1 MQKKGLSMT
10 DNDIIVSFIATN
22 PVFKILAPTDKSR
35 FISKLSVKKYS
46 AGAIIHNNLDL
57 SSSGFFVASGS
68 VELKTTNFEKK
79 ISAGHFFSCES
90 LLGLQNYAAKAVCI
104 DECTIISL
112 PDAALSDLVNLN
124 PGAVSY
130 FSANAF
136 ENFGIA
142 KKQSASATKIK
153 TFTESSMFDFEG
165 NIWSWLALLV
175 GTPALYA
182 YMQTP
187 AISSDARIFLTFLA
201 VCVFMWVFRLVPYY
215 IPALFTILGTLAV
228 DIAPVRVVLSGF
240 SSESFIMIMALSAV
254 SLVVIKS
261 GILYRALIKLLS
273 VSKCSYNFYNFILF
287 FIGSI
292 LTLFIPSIVTR
303 CQIMAQLTNEAR
315 DLLNTKKTDS
325 FSTSLAVTGFFGASL
340 FSTIFFTGSLMNF
353 LVQNIL
359 PTQEQTQFQSLGWIK
374 ASIMMGA
381 FFLAG
386 YLMAFYAVFFNTEK
400 CELKQEILVS
410 KLNVIGKTSIIEWCA
425 ISAVAFLSI
434 GFFTYFQHQIHP
446 AWVATITMLALVGVG
461 LFSKKDFQTGIDWSF
476 IIFIATCSG
485 IGATLNYLGLNDTI
499 SKNLVNFLGSN
510 FKDPLYFI
518 SLIIILTLLIRIF
531 LPITPSVVILCTIFI
546 PISTF
551 YDISPWLVSIVI
563 LVTADMWFLP
573 YQNFFYV
580 MFEEFSKNNYN
591 QKKFILFNIIM
602 NIVRVGGI
610 YLSMPYWS
618 KLGLM

>member
-1 MQKKGLSMT
+1 MT
-10 DNDIIVSFIATN
+10 DNDIIVSFIDTN
-22 PVFKILAPTDKSR
+22 PVFKILTPTDKSR
-35 FISKLSVKKYS
+35 FISKLSVEKYS
-46 AGAIIHNNLDL
+46 VDAVIHNNFDH
-57 SSSGFFVASGS
+57 SSSGFFVVNGS
-68 VELKTTNFEKK
+68 VNLKNTNFEKK
-79 ISAGHFFSCES
+79 VNAGHFFSCES
-90 LLGLQNYAAKAVCI
+90 VLGLQNHTAKAICI

-112 PDAALSDLVNLN
+112 SDAALNTLINLN
-124 PGAVSY
+124 PDALAY

-136 ENFGIA
+136 ENLGTVE
-142 KKQSASATKIK
+142 KQSAPATKLK
-153 TFTESSMFDFEG
+153 TFSESSMFDFEG
-165 NIWSWLALLV
+165 SIWSWLALLIC
-175 GTPALYA
+175 TPALYA

-201 VCVFMWVFRLVPYY
+201 VCIFMWVFRLVPYY

-228 DIAPVRVVLSGF
+228 DIAPVTVVLSGF

-292 LTLFIPSIVTR
+292 LTLFIPAIVTR

-381 FFLAG
+381 FFLVG
-386 YLMAFYAVFFNTEK
+386 YLVAFFAVFFNKEK
-400 CELKQEILVS
+400 CELKKEILIS
-410 KLNVIGKTSIIEWCA
+410 KLNVIGKISIVEWCA
-425 ISAVAFLSI
+425 ISAVAFLSV
-434 GFFTYFQHQIHP
+434 GFFTYFQHHIHP

-461 LFSKKDFQTGIDWSF
+461 AFSKKDFQTGIDWAF

-499 SKNLVNFLGSN
+499 AKNLVNLLGTN
-510 FKDPLYFI
+510 FKDPFYFI
-518 SLIIILTLLIRIF
+518 SLIIISTLLIRMF
-531 LPITPSVVILCTIFI
+531 LPITPSVLILCTIFI
-546 PISTF
+546 PISSF

-580 MFEEFSKNNYN
+580 MFEEFSNSNYN
-591 QKKFILFNIIM
+591 KKKFILFNIIM

>member
-1 MQKKGLSMT
+1 MT
-10 DNDIIVSFIATN
+10 DNDIIVSFIDTN
-22 PVFKILAPTDKSR
+22 PVFKILTPTDKSR
-35 FISKLSVKKYS
+35 FISKLSVEKYS
-46 AGAIIHNNLDL
+46 VDAVIHNNFDH
-57 SSSGFFVASGS
+57 SSSGFFVVNGS
-68 VELKTTNFEKK
+68 VNLKNTNFEKK
-79 ISAGHFFSCES
+79 VNAGHFFSCES
-90 LLGLQNYAAKAVCI
+90 VLGLQNHTAKAICI

-112 PDAALSDLVNLN
+112 SDAALNTLINLN
-124 PGAVSY
+124 PDALAY

-136 ENFGIA
+136 ENLGTVE
-142 KKQSASATKIK
+142 KQSAPATKLK
-153 TFTESSMFDFEG
+153 TFSESSMFDFEG
-165 NIWSWLALLV
+165 SIWSWLALLIC
-175 GTPALYA
+175 TPALYA

-201 VCVFMWVFRLVPYY
+201 VCIFMWVFRLVPYY

-228 DIAPVRVVLSGF
+228 DIAPVKVVLSGF

-292 LTLFIPSIVTR
+292 LTLFIPAIVTR

-353 LVQNIL
+353 LVQSIL

-381 FFLAG
+381 FFLVG
-386 YLMAFYAVFFNTEK
+386 YLVAFFAVFFNKEK
-400 CELKQEILVS
+400 CELKKEILIS
-410 KLNVIGKTSIIEWCA
+410 KLNVIGKISIVEWCA
-425 ISAVAFLSI
+425 ISAVAFLSV
-434 GFFTYFQHQIHP
+434 GFFTYFQHHIHP

-461 LFSKKDFQTGIDWSF
+461 AFSKKDFQTGIDWAF

-499 SKNLVNFLGSN
+499 AKNLVNLLGTN
-510 FKDPLYFI
+510 FKDPFYFI
-518 SLIIILTLLIRIF
+518 SLIIISTLLIRMF
-531 LPITPSVVILCTIFI
+531 LPITPSVLILCTIFI
-546 PISTF
+546 PISNF
-551 YDISPWLVSIVI
+551 YNISPWLASIVI

-580 MFEEFSKNNYN
+580 MFEEFSNSNYN
-591 QKKFILFNIIM
+591 QKKFVLFNIIM
-602 NIVRVGGI
+602 NIVRVGAI

>member
-1 MQKKGLSMT
+1 MT

-46 AGAIIHNNLDL
+46 AGAIIHNNLDQ
-57 SSSGFFVASGS
+57 SSSGFFVARGS

-79 ISAGHFFSCES
+79 ISVGHFFSCES
-90 LLGLQNYAAKAVCI
+90 VLGLQNHAAKAVCI

-124 PGAVSY
+124 PDALSY

-228 DIAPVRVVLSGF
+228 DIAPVKVVLSGF

-518 SLIIILTLLIRIF
+518 SLIIISTLFIRIF

>member
-1 MQKKGLSMT
+1 
-10 DNDIIVSFIATN
+10 
-22 PVFKILAPTDKSR
+22 
-35 FISKLSVKKYS
+35 
-46 AGAIIHNNLDL
+46 
-57 SSSGFFVASGS
+57 
-68 VELKTTNFEKK
+68 
-79 ISAGHFFSCES
+79 
-90 LLGLQNYAAKAVCI
+90 
-104 DECTIISL
+104 
-112 PDAALSDLVNLN
+112 
-124 PGAVSY
+124 
-130 FSANAF
+130 
-136 ENFGIA
+136 
-142 KKQSASATKIK
+142 
-153 TFTESSMFDFEG
+153 
-165 NIWSWLALLV
+165 
-175 GTPALYA
+175 
-182 YMQTP
+182 
-187 AISSDARIFLTFLA
+187 
-201 VCVFMWVFRLVPYY
+201 
-215 IPALFTILGTLAV
+215 
-228 DIAPVRVVLSGF
+228 
-240 SSESFIMIMALSAV
+240 
-254 SLVVIKS
+254 
-261 GILYRALIKLLS
+261 
-273 VSKCSYNFYNFILF
+273 
-287 FIGSI
+287 
-292 LTLFIPSIVTR
+292 
-303 CQIMAQLTNEAR
+303 MAQLTNEAR

-518 SLIIILTLLIRIF
+518 SLIIISTLLIRIF

-602 NIVRVGGI
+602 NIVRVGSI
-610 YLSMPYWS
+610 YFSMPYWS

>member
-1 MQKKGLSMT
+1 MRKGLPMT

-46 AGAIIHNNLDL
+46 AGAIIHNNLDQ

-79 ISAGHFFSCES
+79 ISVGHFFSCES
-90 LLGLQNYAAKAVCI
+90 VLGLPNHAAKAVCI
-104 DECTIISL
+104 DECSIISL
-112 PDAALSDLVNLN
+112 PDAALSALVNLN
-124 PGAVSY
+124 PDALSY

-165 NIWSWLALLV
+165 SIWSWLALLIC
-175 GTPALYA
+175 TPVLYA
-182 YMQTP
+182 YMQIP
-187 AISSDARIFLTFLA
+187 EISNDARIFLTFLA

-228 DIAPVRVVLSGF
+228 DIAPVKVVLSGF

-374 ASIMMGA
+374 ASIMMGV

-461 LFSKKDFQTGIDWSF
+461 VFSKKDFQTGIDWSF

-485 IGATLNYLGLNDTI
+485 IGATLNYLGLNDI
-499 SKNLVNFLGSN
+499 IAKNLVNLLGTN
-510 FKDPLYFI
+510 FKDPFYFI
-518 SLIIILTLLIRIF
+518 SLMIISTLLVRIF

-546 PISTF
+546 PISIF

-573 YQNFFYV
+573 YQNFLYV

>member
-1 MQKKGLSMT
+1 MT
-10 DNDIIVSFIATN
+10 DNDLIVSFIATN
-22 PVFKILAPTDKSR
+22 PVFKILTPTDKSR

-46 AGAIIHNNLDL
+46 VDAVIHNNFDL
-57 SSSGFFVASGS
+57 SSSGFFVVNGS
-68 VELKTTNFEKK
+68 VKLKNTNFEKK
-79 ISAGHFFSCES
+79 VNAGHFFSCES
-90 LLGLQNYAAKAVCI
+90 VLGLQNHTAKAICI

-112 PDAALSDLVNLN
+112 SDAALNTLVNLN
-124 PGAVSY
+124 PDALAY

-136 ENFGIA
+136 ENLGTVE
-142 KKQSASATKIK
+142 KQSAPATKLK
-153 TFTESSMFDFEG
+153 TFSESSMFDFEG
-165 NIWSWLALLV
+165 SIWSWLALLV
-175 GTPALYA
+175 CTPALYV

-187 AISSDARIFLTFLA
+187 VISSDARIFLTFLA
-201 VCVFMWVFRLVPYY
+201 VCIFMWIFRLVPYY

-228 DIAPVRVVLSGF
+228 DIAPVTVVLSGF

-261 GILYRALIKLLS
+261 GVLYRALIKLLS

-292 LTLFIPSIVTR
+292 LTLFIPAIVTR

-381 FFLAG
+381 FFLVG
-386 YLMAFYAVFFNTEK
+386 YLVAFFAVFFNKEK
-400 CELKQEILVS
+400 CELKKEILIS
-410 KLNVIGKTSIIEWCA
+410 KLNVIGKISIVEWCA
-425 ISAVAFLSI
+425 ISAVAFLSV

-446 AWVATITMLALVGVG
+446 AWVATITMVALVGVG
-461 LFSKKDFQTGIDWSF
+461 AFSKKDFQTGIDWAF

-485 IGATLNYLGLNDTI
+485 IGATLNYLGLNDI
-499 SKNLVNFLGSN
+499 IAKNLVNLLGTN
-510 FKDPLYFI
+510 FKDPFYFI
-518 SLIIILTLLIRIF
+518 SLIIISTLLIRMF
-531 LPITPSVVILCTIFI
+531 LPITPSVLILCTIFI
-546 PISTF
+546 PISNF
-551 YDISPWLVSIVI
+551 YNISPWLASIVI

-580 MFEEFSKNNYN
+580 MFEEFSNSNYN
-591 QKKFILFNIIM
+591 QKKFVLFNIIM
-602 NIVRVGGI
+602 NIVRVGAI

>member
-1 MQKKGLSMT
+1 MHKGLPMT

-46 AGAIIHNNLDL
+46 AGAIIHNNLDQ

-79 ISAGHFFSCES
+79 ISVGHFFSCES
-90 LLGLQNYAAKAVCI
+90 VLGLQNHAAKAVCI

-124 PGAVSY
+124 PDALSY

-165 NIWSWLALLV
+165 NIWSWLALLIC
-175 GTPALYA
+175 TPALYA

-228 DIAPVRVVLSGF
+228 DIAPVKVVLSGF

-400 CELKQEILVS
+400 CELKQENLVS

-518 SLIIILTLLIRIF
+518 SLIIISTLFIRIF

-591 QKKFILFNIIM
+591 QKKFILFNI
-602 NIVRVGGI
+602 RGC
-610 YLSMPYWS
+610 PR
-618 KLGLM
+618 

>member
-1 MQKKGLSMT
+1 MT
-10 DNDIIVSFIATN
+10 DNDIIVSFIDTN
-22 PVFKILAPTDKSR
+22 PVFKILTPTDKSR
-35 FISKLSVKKYS
+35 FISKLSVEKYS
-46 AGAIIHNNLDL
+46 VDAVIHNNFDH
-57 SSSGFFVASGS
+57 SSSGFFVVNGS
-68 VELKTTNFEKK
+68 VNLKNTNFEKK
-79 ISAGHFFSCES
+79 VNAGHFFSCES
-90 LLGLQNYAAKAVCI
+90 VLGLQNHTAKAICI

-112 PDAALSDLVNLN
+112 SDAALNTLINLN
-124 PGAVSY
+124 PDALAY

-136 ENFGIA
+136 ENLGTVE
-142 KKQSASATKIK
+142 KQSAPATKLK
-153 TFTESSMFDFEG
+153 TFSESSMFDFEG
-165 NIWSWLALLV
+165 SIWSWLALLIC
-175 GTPALYA
+175 TPALYA

-201 VCVFMWVFRLVPYY
+201 VCIFMWVFRLVPYY

-228 DIAPVRVVLSGF
+228 DIAPVTVVLSGF

-292 LTLFIPSIVTR
+292 LTLFIPAIVTR

-353 LVQNIL
+353 LVQSIL
-359 PTQEQTQFQSLGWIK
+359 PTQEQTQFRSLGWIK

-381 FFLAG
+381 FFLVG
-386 YLMAFYAVFFNTEK
+386 YLVAFFAVFFNKEK
-400 CELKQEILVS
+400 CELKKEILIS
-410 KLNVIGKTSIIEWCA
+410 KLNVIGKISIVEWCA
-425 ISAVAFLSI
+425 ISAVAFLSV
-434 GFFTYFQHQIHP
+434 GFFTYFQHHIHP
-446 AWVATITMLALVGVG
+446 AWVATITMVALVGVG
-461 LFSKKDFQTGIDWSF
+461 AFSKKDFQTGIDWAF

-499 SKNLVNFLGSN
+499 AKNLVNLLGTN
-510 FKDPLYFI
+510 FKDPFYFI
-518 SLIIILTLLIRIF
+518 SLIIISTLLIRMF
-531 LPITPSVVILCTIFI
+531 LPITPSVVILCTILI
-546 PISTF
+546 PISSF

-580 MFEEFSKNNYN
+580 MFEEFSNSNYN
-591 QKKFILFNIIM
+591 KKKFILFNIIM